1 MTAAI
6 HAIILTLN
14 EERHIRRCIESIL
27 PVCDSI
33 LVVDSGSNDQTCA
46 IAKSLGATVVSNPWK
61 NYATQLNHGIDLLR
75 DKTGWLLRIDADEI
89 FGSGPVVQPRDLITK
104 LDPAVTGLA
113 VMRRIYFMGR
123 RIRFGGIE
131 PSWQLR
137 LWRNG
142 AGRCEQR
149 WMDEHVRV
157 SGVVQKS
164 DIVLSDIN
172 LNSLNWWTS
181 KHNGYAVR
189 EAIDVLNKTHKFLPQ
204 DDSSAG
210 SASFQAEV
218 RRFLK
223 EKLYLKLPA
232 GFRSVAYFFYRYV
245 VRLGFL
251 DGRAGY
257 YFHLLQGLWYRSL
270 VDATVAEIEMH
281 AKTTGKLIVDAIFD
295 LTGKKPV

>member
-1 MTAAI
+1 MTTAI

-33 LVVDSGSNDQTCA
+33 LVVDSGSSDQTCA
-46 IAKSLGATVVSNPWK
+46 IAKGLGATVVFNPWK

-75 DKTGWLLRIDADEI
+75 DKTGWLLRIDADEV
-89 FGSGPVVQPRDLITK
+89 FDSGPEVRPCDLIAK

-113 VMRRIYFMGR
+113 VMRRIYFMGK

-189 EAIDVLNKTHKFLPQ
+189 EAIDVLNKVHQFLPQ
-204 DDSSAG
+204 DESAAG
-210 SASFQAEV
+210 TASFQAEA

-223 EKLYLKLPA
+223 EKFYLKLPA

-270 VDATVAEIEMH
+270 VDATVLEIEMH
-281 AKTTGKLIVDAIFD
+281 AKATGKPIVDAIFD